1 MPAPKAL
8 ILLAPGF
15 EDLEA
20 VTVIDLLRRAKIQLT
35 IACLH
40 DDEVTGSR
48 GTRIVADTSLA
59 LITRDQIFDAVI
71 LPGGQP
77 GADNLAADSRVIKLL
92 QAQTDA
98 GRIVAGI
105 CAAPKVLAA
114 AGITRG
120 KRITHFPGI
129 LDGQVLEETESTG
142 APVEVDGKLITGRGP
157 GTAIDFALT
166 LVEQLTDRAIRD
178 AVEQSLAR

>member
-48 GTRIVADTSLA
+48 GTRILADASLA
-59 LITRDQIFDAVI
+59 LITRDQVFDAII

-77 GADNLAADSRVIKLL
+77 GANNLAADDRVLKLL
-92 QAQTDA
+92 QDQAKA
-98 GRIVAGI
+98 GRIVAGL
-105 CAAPKVLAA
+105 CAAPKVLSA
-114 AGITRG
+114 AGLTRG
-120 KRITHFPGI
+120 KRMTHFPGA
-129 LDGQVLEETESTG
+129 LTNHELREAEATG

-157 GTAIDFALT
+157 GTAMDFALT
-166 LVEQLTDRAIRD
+166 LVEQLTDQATRD
-178 AVEQSLAR
+178 QVEQSLAR